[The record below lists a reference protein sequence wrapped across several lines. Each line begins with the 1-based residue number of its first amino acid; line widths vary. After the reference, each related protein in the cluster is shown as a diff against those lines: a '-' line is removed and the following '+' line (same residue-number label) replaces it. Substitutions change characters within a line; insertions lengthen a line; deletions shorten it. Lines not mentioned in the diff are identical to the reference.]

1 MTGLALAVEIG
12 DWSRFTGA
20 SIGAYVGLVP
30 CEYSSGASRVQGSIT
45 KAGNAHVRRLLIE
58 AAWHHR
64 AAYRNPGPT
73 MRARWA
79 KVDPALKA
87 RGHAGNRRL
96 HQQWCRF
103 QERKKTRR
111 RQRRHRPRAGWL
123 VLVTGHPELTTQL
136 GLIGSWPGTAR

>member
-1 MTGLALAVEIG
+1 MPTSAVVDRGGLAP
-12 DWSRFTGA
+12 S
-20 SIGAYVGLVP
+20 
-30 CEYSSGASRVQGSIT
+30 
-45 KAGNAHVRRLLIE
+45 
-58 AAWHHR
+58 

-103 QERKKTRR
+103 NERKKTPRR
-111 RQRRHRPRAGWL
+111 GQRRDRP
-123 VLVTGHPELTTQL
+123 
-136 GLIGSWPGTAR
+136 